1 MAFSPD
7 ILNNYLDAQ
16 ASAED
21 PLLADVSRET
31 YLKVQ
36 MPHMCSG
43 HVQGMFLEMISRM
56 VRPRRIL
63 EIGTFTGYATL
74 CLAKGLAED
83 GILYTLDIN
92 EELEPIFGK
101 YFQRSGLADKIKFIP
116 GNALATIP
124 AIDDTFDLVFIDA
137 DKVNYARY
145 YDLVIDR
152 VNAGGYILSDNVL
165 RDGKVLEENKDKDG
179 LNMHLYNQK
188 LAADPRVQTVIIP
201 IRDGVS
207 FARKL

>member
-1 MAFSPD
+1 MAFSPE
-7 ILNNYLDAQ
+7 ILNSYLDTQ
-16 ASAED
+16 AAAED
-21 PLLADVSRET
+21 PLLAEVSRET

-43 HVQGMFLEMISRM
+43 HVQGIFLEMISRM

-74 CLAKGLAED
+74 CLAKGLADD

-101 YFQRSGLADKIKFIP
+101 YFQRSGMADKIRFIP
-116 GNALATIP
+116 GNALETIP
-124 AIDDTFDLVFIDA
+124 AINDRFDLVFIDA
-137 DKVNYARY
+137 DKVNYPHY
-145 YDLVIDR
+145 FDLVVDK

-165 RDGKVLEENKDKDG
+165 RDGKVLLENKDKDG

-188 LAADPRVQTVIIP
+188 LATDPRVQTVIIP

>member
-1 MAFSPD
+1 MVFSPE
-7 ILNNYLDAQ
+7 ILNSYLDTQ
-16 ASAED
+16 AAAED
-21 PLLADVSRET
+21 PLLAEVSRET

-43 HVQGMFLEMISRM
+43 HVQGIFLEMISRM

-74 CLAKGLAED
+74 CLAKGLADD
-83 GILYTLDIN
+83 GILYTLDSN

-101 YFQRSGLADKIKFIP
+101 YFQRSGMADKIKFIP
-116 GNALATIP
+116 GNALETIP
-124 AIDDTFDLVFIDA
+124 AIDDRFDLVFIDA
-137 DKVNYARY
+137 DKVNYPHY
-145 YDLVIDR
+145 FDLVIDK
-152 VNAGGYILSDNVL
+152 VNPGGYILSDNVL
-165 RDGKVLEENKDKDG
+165 RGGKVLLENKDKDG

-188 LAADPRVQTVIIP
+188 LATDPRVQTVIIP

>member
-7 ILNNYLDAQ
+7 ILNHYLDAQ
-16 ASAED
+16 SSTED
-21 PLLADVSRET
+21 PLLSDVSRET

-43 HVQGMFLEMISRM
+43 HVQGIFLEMISRM

-74 CLAKGLAED
+74 CLAKGLADD

-101 YFQRSGLADKIKFIP
+101 YFQRSGMVDKIKFIP
-116 GNALATIP
+116 GNALETIP

-137 DKVNYARY
+137 DKVNYSRY

-152 VNAGGYILSDNVL
+152 INPGGYILSDNVL
-165 RDGKVLEENKDKDG
+165 RDGKVLEEHKDKDG
-179 LNMHLYNQK
+179 LNMHLYNEK

>member
-7 ILNNYLDAQ
+7 ILNSYLDAQ
-16 ASAED
+16 ASLED
-21 PLLADVSRET
+21 PLLAALSRET

-43 HVQGMFLEMISRM
+43 HVQGIFLEMISRM

-74 CLAKGLAED
+74 CLAKGLPDD
-83 GILYTLDIN
+83 GILYTLDSN
-92 EELEPIFGK
+92 EELEPIFDK
-101 YFQRSGLADKIKFIP
+101 YFRRSGMEDKIKFIP
-116 GNALATIP
+116 GHALETIP
-124 AIDDTFDLVFIDA
+124 AIDDRFDLVFIDA
-137 DKVNYARY
+137 DKVNYSRY

-165 RDGKVLEENKDKDG
+165 RDGKVLQDKMDKDG
-179 LNMHLYNQK
+179 LNMHLYNEK

>member
-1 MAFSPD
+1 MAFTPE
-7 ILNNYLDAQ
+7 ILNSYLDTQ
-16 ASAED
+16 AAAED
-21 PLLADVSRET
+21 PLLAEVSRET

-43 HVQGMFLEMISRM
+43 HVQGIFLEMISRM

-74 CLAKGLAED
+74 CLAKGLADD

-101 YFQRSGLADKIKFIP
+101 YFQRSGMADKIRFIP
-116 GNALATIP
+116 GNALDTIP
-124 AIDDTFDLVFIDA
+124 AIDDRFDLVFIDA
-137 DKVNYARY
+137 DKVNYPHY
-145 YDLVIDR
+145 FDLVIDK
-152 VNAGGYILSDNVL
+152 VNPGGYILSDNVL
-165 RDGKVLEENKDKDG
+165 RDGKVLLENKDRDG

-188 LAADPRVQTVIIP
+188 LATDPRVQTVIIP

>member
-1 MAFSPD
+1 MAFSPE
-7 ILNNYLDAQ
+7 ILNTYLDTQ
-16 ASAED
+16 AAAED
-21 PLLADVSRET
+21 PLLAEVSRET

-43 HVQGMFLEMISRM
+43 HVQGIFLEMISRM

-74 CLAKGLAED
+74 CLTKGLADD

-101 YFQRSGLADKIKFIP
+101 YFQRSGMADKIRFIP
-116 GNALATIP
+116 GNALDTIP
-124 AIDDTFDLVFIDA
+124 AINDRFDLVFIDA
-137 DKVNYARY
+137 DKVNYPHY
-145 YDLVIDR
+145 FDLVIDK
-152 VNAGGYILSDNVL
+152 VNPGGYILSDNVL
-165 RDGKVLEENKDKDG
+165 RDGKVLQENKDKDG

-188 LAADPRVQTVIIP
+188 LATDPRVQTVIIP

>member
-1 MAFSPD
+1 MAFSPE
-7 ILNNYLDAQ
+7 ILNSYLDTQ
-16 ASAED
+16 AAAED
-21 PLLADVSRET
+21 PLLAEVSRET
-31 YLKVQ
+31 FLKVQ

-43 HVQGMFLEMISRM
+43 HVQGIFLEMISRM

-74 CLAKGLAED
+74 CLAKGLADD

-101 YFQRSGLADKIKFIP
+101 YFQRSGMADKIRFIP
-116 GNALATIP
+116 GNALETIP
-124 AIDDTFDLVFIDA
+124 AINDRFDLVFIDA
-137 DKVNYARY
+137 DKVNYRHY
-145 YDLVIDR
+145 FDLVIDK
-152 VNAGGYILSDNVL
+152 VNPGGYILSDNVL
-165 RDGKVLEENKDKDG
+165 RDGKVLLENKDKDG

-188 LAADPRVQTVIIP
+188 LATDPRVQTVIIP